1 MSDNSGQH
9 TGGTERQIKKCK
21 ICSKPFAIYE
31 QSDWG
36 TVITHYERE
45 HPDSDLA
52 KRTVENQYIKTVC
65 NGCDTEFVGKLHW
78 SEDHLTV
85 DAYCG
90 ECDER
95 VETAI
100 KDFDLRQDPT
110 VFSQVEC
117 DCHTTWETVLEE
129 ETSFCQPLTR

>member
-36 TVITHYERE
+36 TVINHYERE

-90 ECDER
+90 ECVEEDYLKDLVVDHIPGKLAVKRSVQPDTNQPEASDE
-95 VETAI
+95 
-100 KDFDLRQDPT
+100 
-110 VFSQVEC
+110 
-117 DCHTTWETVLEE
+117 
-129 ETSFCQPLTR
+129 